1 MEGILWG
8 RDVVWPC
15 EWFFPST
22 RSRTRRDLA
31 APWIVF
37 FASSCLLLRRI
48 SADCPLVTYHAPAY
62 LNRIARQME
71 SRFTNHYHLTTPH
84 HLPAP
89 TPQQPP
95 LLYDYTQMA
104 IPSKKQRIDDNAL
117 PPDIGLKPVQ
127 LQRRRVWRACEGCR
141 RKKIKCDGREPTCS
155 QCSLTGNTCT
165 WIQTKDRAA
174 LSRHYV
180 QELEARLLHMESLL
194 GNNGIVIDPTSRPD
208 VVSRPS
214 SAAGGPA
221 NGPTVV
227 SPTVPPRPHSAAGSV
242 PGSPESTLSTEDEL
256 FEAAVPRIKKE
267 DDDENVADQFGQLAL
282 DGHGQ
287 LRWIGGSSTM
297 SLIEA
302 FHSMSAD
309 PGATPA
315 PASKT
320 PRLNVLYF
328 PPSVIPGKLSALPG
342 AEEVEYPERDL
353 ADKLVD
359 VYFEKF
365 HHTMPCID
373 KLSFLTNYKKLMD
386 DNGANSYP
394 GFTSLVFA
402 VFAVAARI
410 LVDPRIVRP
419 PPFGALDSV
428 DESIRP
434 TALIF
439 YERSMMLHYIGQ
451 TVTQLA
457 HVQTFVLLSSF
468 LASINCLPQAW
479 LLCGQAVR
487 TGQDLGLHR
496 SPRTLHLTPMD
507 KETRRRA
514 WWCVYGLDRML
525 AVALGRPVGIDDTDC
540 DVELPV
546 PLDDEALQD
555 FFARK
560 PVDRSSPSLMYGF
573 IALTTLYKIAGKV
586 LRSVYALDKCKGHL
600 RVEKLA
606 ELQASVDRL
615 DSQLNAWCEE
625 LPDCFKSHP
634 STPKQ
639 VSLGAILC
647 STYYAILITLHR
659 NFLPTRRN
667 VRLSWNP
674 SSHSVGKAVGAARS
688 CIFLAQSIKDV
699 IPRSHC
705 IAFFIQ
711 FLFSAAVIV
720 LLCLMHATD
729 EGAAQTALA
738 EVDSCLTCLESL
750 EDAWPGARR
759 CKELLEDLQN
769 AAKETMKNIR
779 VRRAANPIAGPS
791 RTRDSSPIVG
801 EHLRKAHRAGSASL
815 SESRGLPINGRSGHH
830 VSRSMS
836 APKRARADS
845 TEEAPPHHVVQR
857 VATGRGSAVSSPTVE
872 TFHASQLHSFATPE
886 GFGGSRGPVRAGSMD
901 PFGTPSP
908 SFDSAHD
915 FAHSMDF
922 IHTGSATDLGM
933 GSSPV
938 FSSFDHSAGL
948 FGAGPSWTTPRT
960 AADGSGGASSSN
972 ELANFIQYG
981 IYDSPGSNGA
991 TPPPA
996 DPFDVS
1002 GLPFSGLE
1010 GFLSSFAPG
1019 STSTSGDIMDSLWS
1033 NYKGP
1038 AGSDVRFDLGMNG
1051 ALVDAPDSL
1060 G

>member
-1 MEGILWG
+1 MGAG
-8 RDVVWPC
+8 YCMGQHC
-15 EWFFPST
+15 EWPSPSA
-22 RSRTRRDLA
+22 RFRTRRNLA

-37 FASSCLLLRRI
+37 SASTCLLLRRI

-62 LNRIARQME
+62 PNIIARQMAYP
-71 SRFTNHYHLTTPH
+71 FTNHYHLTTSH

-95 LLYDYTQMA
+95 LLYDYTHMA
-104 IPSKKQRIDDNAL
+104 IPSKKQRIDDNTL

-180 QELEARLLHMESLL
+180 QELEARLLHMEGLL
-194 GNNGIVIDPTSRPD
+194 GNNGI
-208 VVSRPS
+208 
-214 SAAGGPA
+214 GPIA
-221 NGPTVV
+221 V
-227 SPTVPPRPHSAAGSV
+227 SPTTPSRPHSAAGSV

-256 FEAAVPRIKKE
+256 FEASVPRIKKE
-267 DDDENVADQFGQLAL
+267 EDEENVADQFGQLAL

-353 ADKLVD
+353 ADMLVD
-359 VYFEKF
+359 TYFEKF

-373 KLSFLTNYKKLMD
+373 KLSFLANYRKLMD

-402 VFAVAARI
+402 VFAVAART
-410 LVDPRIVRP
+410 L
-419 PPFGALDSV
+419 
-428 DESIRP
+428 
-434 TALIF
+434 T
-439 YERSMMLHYIGQ
+439 
-451 TVTQLA
+451 
-457 HVQTFVLLSSF
+457 
-468 LASINCLPQAW
+468 
-479 LLCGQAVR
+479 
-487 TGQDLGLHR
+487 R

-525 AVALGRPVGIDDTDC
+525 AVALGRPVGIDDADC

-546 PLDDEALQD
+546 PLDDEALQE

-586 LRSVYALDKCKGHL
+586 LRSVYALDKCKGSL

-667 VRLSWNP
+667 VRKSWNP

-699 IPRSHC
+699 IPRSHF

-711 FLFSAAVIV
+711 YLFSAAVIV

-738 EVDSCLTCLESL
+738 EVDSCLSCLESL
-750 EDAWPGARR
+750 EDAWPGAKR
-759 CKELLEDLQN
+759 CKELLEDLQT
-769 AAKETMKNIR
+769 AAKDTMRSIR
-779 VRRAANPIAGPS
+779 TRRAVNPAAGPS
-791 RTRDSSPIVG
+791 RTRDGSPVVG
-801 EHLRKAHRAGSASL
+801 EHLRKTHRAGSASL
-815 SESRGLPINGRSGHH
+815 FESRGTPPNGRSGHQ

-836 APKRARADS
+836 ATKRARADS
-845 TEEAPPHHVVQR
+845 TEEAPSNHVVQR
-857 VATGRGSAVSSPTVE
+857 VATDRATPGSAVSSPTVE
-872 TFHASQLHSFATPE
+872 TFNMSQLRSFTTPSE
-886 GFGGSRGPVRAGSMD
+886 AFGGSHAGPVRAGSMG
-901 PFGTPSP
+901 PLFGTPSP
-908 SFDSAHD
+908 TFDSVND

-922 IHTGSATDLGM
+922 IHTGSAGDLGM
-933 GSSPV
+933 SSSPV
-938 FSSFDHSAGL
+938 FTSFDHSAAGM

-960 AADGSGGASSSN
+960 AADGTGAVSSSN
-972 ELANFIQYG
+972 ELASFMQYG

-1019 STSTSGDIMDSLWS
+1019 STATSGDIMDSLWS
-1033 NYKGP
+1033 SYKGP

-1051 ALVDAPDSL
+1051 SLVDAPDSL
-1060 G
+1060 GRSLSSSLVVFQLDEPVVNFCVRKIGKSDR

>member
-1 MEGILWG
+1 M
-8 RDVVWPC
+8 
-15 EWFFPST
+15 
-22 RSRTRRDLA
+22 A
-31 APWIVF
+31 
-37 FASSCLLLRRI
+37 
-48 SADCPLVTYHAPAY
+48 
-62 LNRIARQME
+62 
-71 SRFTNHYHLTTPH
+71 SRFTNHYHLTTTH

-104 IPSKKQRIDDNAL
+104 ISSKKQRIDDSTL
-117 PPDIGLKPVQ
+117 PPDLGLKPVQ

-194 GNNGIVIDPTSRPD
+194 GNNGIVIDPASRPD
-208 VVSRPS
+208 TVSRPA
-214 SAAGGPA
+214 SAAAGASA
-221 NGPTVV
+221 NAVTVV
-227 SPTVPPRPHSAAGSV
+227 SSTAPPRPHSAAGSV

-256 FEAAVPRIKKE
+256 FEASVPRIKKE
-267 DDDENVADQFGQLAL
+267 DDEENVADQFGQLAL

-309 PGATPA
+309 PGATPP

-359 VYFEKF
+359 AYFEKF

-373 KLSFLTNYKKLMD
+373 KLSFLANYKKLMD

-410 LVDPRIVRP
+410 LIDPRIVRP

-428 DESIRP
+428 DETIRP

-439 YERSMMLHYIGQ
+439 YERSMMLYYIGQ

-496 SPRTLHLTPMD
+496 SPEHCTSPPWTKKPGGGHGGVFTDLTGCSRWRS
-507 KETRRRA
+507 E
-514 WWCVYGLDRML
+514 
-525 AVALGRPVGIDDTDC
+525 GRSASTMRIAT
-540 DVELPV
+540 
-546 PLDDEALQD
+546 
-555 FFARK
+555 K

-759 CKELLEDLQN
+759 CKELLEDLQT

-779 VRRAANPIAGPS
+779 ARRVANLAAGPS
-791 RTRDSSPIVG
+791 GTRDASPVVS
-801 EHLRKAHRAGSASL
+801 EHLRKTHRAGSASL
-815 SESRGLPINGRSGHH
+815 SESRGVLINGRSGHH

-845 TEEAPPHHVVQR
+845 TEEAPSHPVLKRVVTDR
-857 VATGRGSAVSSPTVE
+857 ATPGSAVSSPTVD
-872 TFHASQLHSFATPE
+872 TFNTSQLQSFATPSE
-886 GFGGSRGPVRAGSMD
+886 AFGGSHAGPVRAGSTD
-901 PFGTPSP
+901 PLFGTPSP
-908 SFDSAHD
+908 AFDSIND
-915 FAHSMDF
+915 FTHSMDF
-922 IHTGSATDLGM
+922 IHTGPATDLGM
-933 GSSPV
+933 SSSPV
-938 FSSFDHSAGL
+938 FSSFDHSAGM
-948 FGAGPSWTTPRT
+948 FSAGPSWTTPRT
-960 AADGSGGASSSN
+960 TADGTGAASSSN
-972 ELANFIQYG
+972 ELANFMQYG

-1019 STSTSGDIMDSLWS
+1019 STATSGDIMDSLWS

-1051 ALVDAPDSL
+1051 TLVDAPDAL

>member
-1 MEGILWG
+1 M
-8 RDVVWPC
+8 
-15 EWFFPST
+15 
-22 RSRTRRDLA
+22 A
-31 APWIVF
+31 
-37 FASSCLLLRRI
+37 
-48 SADCPLVTYHAPAY
+48 
-62 LNRIARQME
+62 
-71 SRFTNHYHLTTPH
+71 SRFTNHYHLTTTHP
-84 HLPAP
+84 LPAP
-89 TPQQPP
+89 VPQQPP
-95 LLYDYTQMA
+95 LLYNYTHMA

-155 QCSLTGNTCT
+155 QCSLTGTSCT

-180 QELEARLLHMESLL
+180 QELEARLLHMEGLL
-194 GNNGIVIDPTSRPD
+194 GNNGIVIDPASRPE
-208 VVSRPS
+208 VVSRPAS
-214 SAAGGPA
+214 VAAPA
-221 NGPTVV
+221 NAPTIV
-227 SPTVPPRPHSAAGSV
+227 SPTAPPRPHSAAGSV

-256 FEAAVPRIKKE
+256 FEASVPRIKKE
-267 DDDENVADQFGQLAL
+267 DDEENVADQFGQLAL

-309 PGATPA
+309 PGATPP

-328 PPSVIPGKLSALPG
+328 PPSVIPGKLAALP
-342 AEEVEYPERDL
+342 APEEVEYPERDL

-359 VYFEKF
+359 AYFEKF

-373 KLSFLTNYKKLMD
+373 KISFLTNYRKLMD

-402 VFAVAARI
+402 VFALAARI

-428 DESIRP
+428 DETIRP

-439 YERSMMLHYIGQ
+439 YERSMMLYYIGQ

-496 SPRTLHLTPMD
+496 SPRTLHLTPME

-525 AVALGRPVGIDDTDC
+525 AVALGRPIGIDDADC

-560 PVDRSSPSLMYGF
+560 PVDRSTPSLMYGF

-699 IPRSHC
+699 IPRTHS

-711 FLFSAAVIV
+711 YLFSAAVIV

-738 EVDSCLTCLESL
+738 EVDSCLTCLETL

-759 CKELLEDLQN
+759 CKELLEDLQA

-779 VRRAANPIAGPS
+779 ARRLANAAAGLN
-791 RTRDSSPIVG
+791 RTRDASPVVS
-801 EHLRKAHRAGSASL
+801 ERMRKTHRAGSASL
-815 SESRGLPINGRSGHH
+815 SESRSVSINGRSGHQGKYT
-830 VSRSMS
+830 SRSMS

-845 TEEAPPHHVVQR
+845 TEEAPSHPALQR
-857 VATGRGSAVSSPTVE
+857 VATDSATPGSAVSSPTIE
-872 TFHASQLHSFATPE
+872 TFNASQLQSFATPSDA
-886 GFGGSRGPVRAGSMD
+886 FGGSHAAPVRAGSAD
-901 PFGTPSP
+901 PLFGTPSP
-908 SFDSAHD
+908 AFDSVND

-922 IHTGSATDLGM
+922 IHTGPSGDLGM
-933 GSSPV
+933 GSSPI
-938 FSSFDHSAGL
+938 FSSFDHGAGL
-948 FGAGPSWTTPRT
+948 FGAGHAWSTPRT
-960 AADGSGGASSSN
+960 AADGTGAGSSSN
-972 ELANFIQYG
+972 ELASFMQYG

-1019 STSTSGDIMDSLWS
+1019 STATSGDIMDSLWS

-1051 ALVDAPDSL
+1051 ALVDNPDTL

>member
-1 MEGILWG
+1 
-8 RDVVWPC
+8 
-15 EWFFPST
+15 
-22 RSRTRRDLA
+22 
-31 APWIVF
+31 
-37 FASSCLLLRRI
+37 
-48 SADCPLVTYHAPAY
+48 
-62 LNRIARQME
+62 
-71 SRFTNHYHLTTPH
+71 
-84 HLPAP
+84 
-89 TPQQPP
+89 
-95 LLYDYTQMA
+95 MA
-104 IPSKKQRIDDNAL
+104 IPSKKQRIDNSAATL
-117 PPDIGLKPVQ
+117 PPDLGLKPVQ

-155 QCSLTGNTCT
+155 QCSLSGNTCT

-180 QELEARLLHMESLL
+180 QELEARLLHMEGLL
-194 GNNGIVIDPTSRPD
+194 GNSGIVIDPSSRPD
-208 VVSRPS
+208 LSRPA
-214 SAAGGPA
+214 SAAPPNTAPSGA
-221 NGPTVV
+221 
-227 SPTVPPRPHSAAGSV
+227 SPTAPPRPQSVAGSA
-242 PGSPESTLSTEDEL
+242 PGSPESDTLSTEDEL
-256 FEAAVPRIKKE
+256 FEASVPRIKKE
-267 DDDENVADQFGQLAL
+267 DDEENVADQFGQLAL

-309 PGATPA
+309 PGATPP

-328 PPSVIPGKLSALPG
+328 PPSVIPGKLAALPG

-365 HHTMPCID
+365 HHTMPCLD
-373 KLSFLTNYKKLMD
+373 KASFLSNYKKLMD

-402 VFAVAARI
+402 VFAVAARL
-410 LVDPRIVRP
+410 LVDPRIIRP
-419 PPFGALDSV
+419 RPFGADDIV
-428 DESIRP
+428 DENIRP
-434 TALIF
+434 TALVF
-439 YERSMMLHYIGQ
+439 YERSMMLYYIGQ
-451 TVTQLA
+451 TMTQLA

-496 SPRTLHLTPMD
+496 SPRTLHLSPMD

-525 AVALGRPVGIDDTDC
+525 AVALGRPVGIDDADC

-573 IALTTLYKIAGKV
+573 IALTTLYKIAGK
-586 LRSVYALDKCKGHL
+586 
-600 RVEKLA
+600 KLS
-606 ELQASVDRL
+606 ELQYTVDRL
-615 DSQLNAWCEE
+615 DTQLNAWCEE
-625 LPDCFKSHP
+625 LPDTFKSNP
-634 STPKQ
+634 STPQQ

-699 IPRSHC
+699 IPRSHS

-711 FLFSAAVIV
+711 YLFSAAVIV

-729 EGAAQTALA
+729 EGAAKTALS
-738 EVDSCLTCLESL
+738 EVDACLECLSSL
-750 EDAWPGARR
+750 EDAWPGAKR
-759 CKELLEDLQN
+759 CKELLKDLQG
-769 AAKETMKNIR
+769 AAKETMNNIR
-779 VRRAANPIAGPS
+779 ARRSTSQPV
-791 RTRDSSPIVG
+791 RTRDASPATV
-801 EHLRKAHRAGSASL
+801 ERAKNMHRAGSASL
-815 SESRGLPINGRSGHH
+815 SEPRGASLLGRNGHH
-830 VSRSMS
+830 ASRSLS
-836 APKRARADS
+836 VPKRPRADS
-845 TEEAPPHHVVQR
+845 DGDPSNPTVQTVSISGHPNPQPSSVTASPVIDSFNPPHLPTTANPSDMFGDTAR
-857 VATGRGSAVSSPTVE
+857 FSERTGTLDGL
-872 TFHASQLHSFATPE
+872 FN
-886 GFGGSRGPVRAGSMD
+886 
-901 PFGTPSP
+901 TPSP
-908 SFDSAHD
+908 AFDSAHD
-915 FAHSMDF
+915 FGHSMDF
-922 IHTGSATDLGM
+922 THSAGDLGM
-933 GSSPV
+933 SASPV
-938 FSSFDHSAGL
+938 FSPFDATPGG

-960 AADGSGGASSSN
+960 AADGGGMVGSSN
-972 ELANFIQYG
+972 DLSNFMQYG
-981 IYDSPGSNGA
+981 IYDSPGSNG
-991 TPPPA
+991 TPPPV

-1019 STSTSGDIMDSLWS
+1019 SAAPSGDVMDSLWS
-1033 NYKGP
+1033 SYKGP
-1038 AGSDVRFDLGMNG
+1038 AGSNVQFDLGMSG
-1051 ALVDAPDSL
+1051 SLVDTPDAL

>member
-1 MEGILWG
+1 
-8 RDVVWPC
+8 
-15 EWFFPST
+15 
-22 RSRTRRDLA
+22 
-31 APWIVF
+31 
-37 FASSCLLLRRI
+37 
-48 SADCPLVTYHAPAY
+48 
-62 LNRIARQME
+62 
-71 SRFTNHYHLTTPH
+71 
-84 HLPAP
+84 
-89 TPQQPP
+89 
-95 LLYDYTQMA
+95 MA
-104 IPSKKQRIDDNAL
+104 IPSKKQRIDPVDSA
-117 PPDIGLKPVQ
+117 PPDLGLKPVQ

-155 QCSLTGNTCT
+155 QCSLSGNTCT

-180 QELEARLLHMESLL
+180 QELEARLLHMEGLL
-194 GNNGIVIDPTSRPD
+194 GNNGIVVDPASRTD
-208 VVSRPS
+208 AVSRPS
-214 SAAGGPA
+214 S
-221 NGPTVV
+221 TVQPNASASTIA
-227 SPTVPPRPHSAAGSV
+227 SPTVPPRSQSIIGSA
-242 PGSPESTLSTEDEL
+242 PGSPESDTLSTEDEL
-256 FEAAVPRIKKE
+256 FEASVPRIKKE
-267 DDDENVADQFGQLAL
+267 EDEENVVDQFGQLAL

-309 PGATPA
+309 PGATPP

-328 PPSVIPGKLSALPG
+328 PPSIAPGKLSALPS
-342 AEEVEYPERDL
+342 AEDVEYPEREL

-365 HHTMPCID
+365 HHTLPCID
-373 KLSFLTNYKKLMD
+373 KLSFMTNYKKLMD
-386 DNGANSYP
+386 DAGANSYP

-402 VFAVAARI
+402 VFAVAARL

-419 PPFGALDSV
+419 RPFGADDTV

-439 YERSMMLHYIGQ
+439 YERSMMLYYIGQ

-496 SPRTLHLTPMD
+496 SPRTLHLVPID

-525 AVALGRPVGIDDTDC
+525 AVALGRPVGIDDADC

-546 PLDDEALQD
+546 PLDDEALHA
-555 FFARK
+555 FFARQ

-600 RVEKLA
+600 RAEKLA
-606 ELQASVDRL
+606 ELQFSVDRL
-615 DSQLNAWCEE
+615 DAQLNAWCEE
-625 LPDCFKSHP
+625 LPDSFKSNP
-634 STPKQ
+634 STPQQ

-699 IPRSHC
+699 IPRSHS

-711 FLFSAAVIV
+711 YLFSAAVIV

-738 EVDSCLTCLESL
+738 EVDACLECLSSL
-750 EDAWPGARR
+750 EEAWPGAKR
-759 CKELLEDLQN
+759 CKELLQELQT
-769 AAKETMKNIR
+769 AAKDTMGNVR
-779 VRRAANPIAGPS
+779 ARRAAMAAAGPS
-791 RTRDSSPIVG
+791 RARDASPAVR
-801 EHLRKAHRAGSASL
+801 ERSRNLHRAGSASL
-815 SESRGLPINGRSGHH
+815 SESRAGRNLHQGVYSGILT
-830 VSRSMS
+830 R
-836 APKRARADS
+836 
-845 TEEAPPHHVVQR
+845 
-857 VATGRGSAVSSPTVE
+857 
-872 TFHASQLHSFATPE
+872 QLTK
-886 GFGGSRGPVRAGSMD
+886 
-901 PFGTPSP
+901 
-908 SFDSAHD
+908 
-915 FAHSMDF
+915 
-922 IHTGSATDLGM
+922 
-933 GSSPV
+933 
-938 FSSFDHSAGL
+938 
-948 FGAGPSWTTPRT
+948 
-960 AADGSGGASSSN
+960 
-972 ELANFIQYG
+972 
-981 IYDSPGSNGA
+981 PGS
-991 TPPPA
+991 
-996 DPFDVS
+996 
-1002 GLPFSGLE
+1002 
-1010 GFLSSFAPG
+1010 
-1019 STSTSGDIMDSLWS
+1019 IIQ
-1033 NYKGP
+1033 
-1038 AGSDVRFDLGMNG
+1038 R
-1051 ALVDAPDSL
+1051 PDQ
-1060 G
+1060 

>member
-1 MEGILWG
+1 
-8 RDVVWPC
+8 
-15 EWFFPST
+15 
-22 RSRTRRDLA
+22 
-31 APWIVF
+31 
-37 FASSCLLLRRI
+37 
-48 SADCPLVTYHAPAY
+48 
-62 LNRIARQME
+62 
-71 SRFTNHYHLTTPH
+71 
-84 HLPAP
+84 
-89 TPQQPP
+89 
-95 LLYDYTQMA
+95 MA
-104 IPSKKQRIDDNAL
+104 IPTTKKQRIDDTL

-194 GNNGIVIDPTSRPD
+194 GNNGITGICGPPGN
-208 VVSRPS
+208 PS
-214 SAAGGPA
+214 A
-221 NGPTVV
+221 VV
-227 SPTVPPRPHSAAGSV
+227 SPTAPPRPHSAAGSA
-242 PGSPESTLSTEDEL
+242 PGSPDSTLSTEDEL
-256 FEAAVPRIKKE
+256 FEASVPRIKKE
-267 DDDENVADQFGQLAL
+267 EDEENVADQFGQLAL

-309 PGATPA
+309 PGATPP

-328 PPSVIPGKLSALPG
+328 PPSVIPGKLAALPG

-359 VYFEKF
+359 TYFEKF

-373 KLSFLTNYKKLMD
+373 KFSFLTNYRKLMD

-419 PPFGALDSV
+419 PPFGARDSV
-428 DESIRP
+428 DETIRP
-434 TALIF
+434 TALVF
-439 YERSMMLHYIGQ
+439 YERSMMLHYIAQ

-457 HVQTFVLLSSF
+457 HVQTLLLLSSF

-487 TGQDLGLHR
+487 IGQDLGLHR

-514 WWCVYGLDRML
+514 WWCAYGLDRML
-525 AVALGRPVGIDDTDC
+525 AVALGRPVGIDDSDC

-600 RVEKLA
+600 RAEKLA

-634 STPKQ
+634 TTPKQ

-699 IPRSHC
+699 IPRSHS

-711 FLFSAAVIV
+711 YLFSAAVIV

-738 EVDSCLTCLESL
+738 EVDSCLACLESL
-750 EDAWPGARR
+750 EDSWPGARR
-759 CKELLEDLQN
+759 CKELLQDLQS

-779 VRRAANPIAGPS
+779 IRRAANTGAGPS
-791 RTRDSSPIVG
+791 RPRDASPAVS
-801 EHLRKAHRAGSASL
+801 EHLRKTHRAGSASL
-815 SESRGLPINGRSGHH
+815 SESRGVPINGRIGHQA
-830 VSRSMS
+830 SRSMS
-836 APKRARADS
+836 VPKRARADS
-845 TEEAPPHHVVQR
+845 TEDAPSNLVVQR
-857 VATGRGSAVSSPTVE
+857 VASDNATPGSAVSSPSVE
-872 TFHASQLHSFATPE
+872 TFNASQLQSFTNPSE
-886 GFGGSRGPVRAGSMD
+886 VFSGSHVRSGSMG
-901 PFGTPSP
+901 PLFNTPSP
-908 SFDSAHD
+908 AFDSVND
-915 FAHSMDF
+915 FSHSMDF

-938 FSSFDHSAGL
+938 FSSFDHGAGL

-960 AADGSGGASSSN
+960 GADGTGPVTSSN
-972 ELANFIQYG
+972 EIANLMQYG

-991 TPPPA
+991 TPPPT

-1019 STSTSGDIMDSLWS
+1019 STATSGDIMDSLWS

-1051 ALVDAPDSL
+1051 SLVDAPDAL

>member
-1 MEGILWG
+1 M
-8 RDVVWPC
+8 
-15 EWFFPST
+15 
-22 RSRTRRDLA
+22 A
-31 APWIVF
+31 
-37 FASSCLLLRRI
+37 
-48 SADCPLVTYHAPAY
+48 
-62 LNRIARQME
+62 
-71 SRFTNHYHLTTPH
+71 SRFTNHYHLTSSH

-95 LLYDYTQMA
+95 LLYDYTHMA
-104 IPSKKQRIDDNAL
+104 IPSKKQRIDDSTL

-194 GNNGIVIDPTSRPD
+194 GNNGIVVDPTSRPE
-208 VVSRPS
+208 VVSRPA
-214 SAAGGPA
+214 SAAA
-221 NGPTVV
+221 NAVAPIVV
-227 SPTVPPRPHSAAGSV
+227 SPTVPPRPHSAAGSA
-242 PGSPESTLSTEDEL
+242 PGSPDSTLSTEDEL

-267 DDDENVADQFGQLAL
+267 DDEENVADQFGQLAL

-309 PGATPA
+309 PGATPP

-359 VYFEKF
+359 TYFEKF

-373 KLSFLTNYKKLMD
+373 KLSFLSNYSKLMD

-410 LVDPRIVRP
+410 LVDPRIIRP
-419 PPFGALDSV
+419 PPFGELDTV
-428 DESIRP
+428 DETLRP
-434 TALIF
+434 TALVF

-525 AVALGRPVGIDDTDC
+525 AVALGRPVGIDDADC

-600 RVEKLA
+600 RAEKLA
-606 ELQASVDRL
+606 ELQSLVDRL

-699 IPRSHC
+699 IPRSHS

-711 FLFSAAVIV
+711 YLFSAAVIV

-738 EVDSCLTCLESL
+738 EVDACLTCLESL

-759 CKELLEDLQN
+759 CKELLGDLQA

-779 VRRAANPIAGPS
+779 SRRAVIAAAGQS
-791 RTRDSSPIVG
+791 RTRDASPAVG
-801 EHLRKAHRAGSASL
+801 EHLRKAHRGGSASL
-815 SESRGLPINGRSGHH
+815 SESRSASINGRSGHQ

-845 TEEAPPHHVVQR
+845 TDEAPSNLVQR
-857 VATGRGSAVSSPTVE
+857 VASDNATPRSAVSSPTVE
-872 TFHASQLHSFATPE
+872 TFNASQLRSFTTPSE
-886 GFGGSRGPVRAGSMD
+886 VFASSSAGPVRAGSMD
-901 PFGTPSP
+901 PLFGTPSP
-908 SFDSAHD
+908 AFDSVHD
-915 FAHSMDF
+915 FSHSMDF
-922 IHTGSATDLGM
+922 IHTGSAGDLGM

-938 FSSFDHSAGL
+938 FSSFDHGAGL
-948 FGAGPSWTTPRT
+948 FSAGPSWTTPRT
-960 AADGSGGASSSN
+960 TADGSGAAPSSN
-972 ELANFIQYG
+972 ELSNFMQYG

-1019 STSTSGDIMDSLWS
+1019 STATSGDIMDSLWS
-1033 NYKGP
+1033 SYKGP

-1051 ALVDAPDSL
+1051 AVVDAPDNL

>member
-1 MEGILWG
+1 
-8 RDVVWPC
+8 
-15 EWFFPST
+15 
-22 RSRTRRDLA
+22 
-31 APWIVF
+31 
-37 FASSCLLLRRI
+37 
-48 SADCPLVTYHAPAY
+48 
-62 LNRIARQME
+62 
-71 SRFTNHYHLTTPH
+71 
-84 HLPAP
+84 
-89 TPQQPP
+89 
-95 LLYDYTQMA
+95 MA
-104 IPSKKQRIDDNAL
+104 IPSKKQRLDNSNATL
-117 PPDIGLKPVQ
+117 PPDLGLKPVQ

-155 QCSLTGNTCT
+155 QCSLSGNTCT

-180 QELEARLLHMESLL
+180 QELEARLLHMEGLL
-194 GNNGIVIDPTSRPD
+194 GNNGIVVDPSTRPD
-208 VVSRPS
+208 GPSRPS
-214 SAAGGPA
+214 SVAPVSAAM
-221 NGPTVV
+221 PTAP
-227 SPTVPPRPHSAAGSV
+227 SPTAPPRPQSVAGSV
-242 PGSPESTLSTEDEL
+242 PGSPESDTLSTEDEL
-256 FEAAVPRIKKE
+256 FEASVPRIKKE
-267 DDDENVADQFGQLAL
+267 EDEENVADQFGQLAL

-309 PGATPA
+309 PGATPP

-328 PPSVIPGKLSALPG
+328 PPSVVPGKLAALPG

-353 ADKLVD
+353 ADKLVEA
-359 VYFEKF
+359 YFEKF
-365 HHTMPCID
+365 HHTTPCLD
-373 KLSFLTNYKKLMD
+373 KMSFMTNYKKLMD

-402 VFAVAARI
+402 VFAVAARL

-419 PPFGALDSV
+419 RPAGADDAV
-428 DESIRP
+428 DENIKP
-434 TALIF
+434 TALVF
-439 YERSMMLHYIGQ
+439 YERSMMLHYISQ

-496 SPRTLHLTPMD
+496 SPRTLHLSPMD

-525 AVALGRPVGIDDTDC
+525 AVALGRPVGIDDADC

-546 PLDDEALQD
+546 PLDDEALQS
-555 FFARK
+555 FFARQ

-600 RVEKLA
+600 RAEKLA
-606 ELQASVDRL
+606 ELQYTVDRL
-615 DSQLNAWCEE
+615 DAQLNAWCEE
-625 LPDCFKSHP
+625 LPDTFKSNP
-634 STPKQ
+634 STPQQ

-699 IPRSHC
+699 IPRSHS

-711 FLFSAAVIV
+711 YLFSAAVIV

-738 EVDSCLTCLESL
+738 EVDACLECLLSL
-750 EDAWPGARR
+750 EDAWPGAKR
-759 CKELLEDLQN
+759 CKELLKDLQS
-769 AAKETMKNIR
+769 AAKETMGNLR
-779 VRRAANPIAGPS
+779 ARRAAQAAAQP
-791 RTRDSSPIVG
+791 TRRDASPAQRARS
-801 EHLRKAHRAGSASL
+801 LHRAGSASL
-815 SESRGLPINGRSGHH
+815 SESRGASIMGRNGHQA
-830 VSRSMS
+830 SRSMS
-836 APKRARADS
+836 TPKRARADS
-845 TEEAPPHHVVQR
+845 DGDPSNPPAQPTLSIGTRPNIQSNSVNASPVVENFNPSHLP
-857 VATGRGSAVSSPTVE
+857 AFGNPSDMFGRSSA
-872 TFHASQLHSFATPE
+872 L
-886 GFGGSRGPVRAGSMD
+886 D
-901 PFGTPSP
+901 PLFNTPSP
-908 SFDSAHD
+908 AFDSAHD
-915 FAHSMDF
+915 FGHSMDF
-922 IHTGSATDLGM
+922 THTGNAGDLGM
-933 GSSPV
+933 SASPV
-938 FSSFDHSAGL
+938 FSTFDAAPSGY
-948 FGAGPSWTTPRT
+948 GAGPSWTTPRT
-960 AADGSGGASSSN
+960 AADGVGMGASSGDLSS
-972 ELANFIQYG
+972 FMQYG
-981 IYDSPGSNGA
+981 IYDSPGSNG
-991 TPPPA
+991 TPPPV

-1019 STSTSGDIMDSLWS
+1019 STAPSGDVMDSLWS
-1033 NYKGP
+1033 SYKGP
-1038 AGSDVRFDLGMNG
+1038 AGSNVQFDLGMG
-1051 ALVDAPDSL
+1051 GTLVDAPDAL
-1060 G
+1060 R

>member
-1 MEGILWG
+1 M
-8 RDVVWPC
+8 
-15 EWFFPST
+15 
-22 RSRTRRDLA
+22 A
-31 APWIVF
+31 
-37 FASSCLLLRRI
+37 
-48 SADCPLVTYHAPAY
+48 
-62 LNRIARQME
+62 
-71 SRFTNHYHLTTPH
+71 SRFTNHYHLTSSHH

-89 TPQQPP
+89 TPHQPP
-95 LLYDYTQMA
+95 LLYDYTHMA
-104 IPSKKQRIDDNAL
+104 IPSKKQRIDDTTL

-194 GNNGIVIDPTSRPD
+194 GNNGIVVDPTSRPEA
-208 VVSRPS
+208 VSRPA
-214 SAAGGPA
+214 SAAA
-221 NGPTVV
+221 NAIPSTVV
-227 SPTVPPRPHSAAGSV
+227 SPTVPPRPHSAAGSA
-242 PGSPESTLSTEDEL
+242 PGSPDSTLSTEDEL

-267 DDDENVADQFGQLAL
+267 DDEENVADQFGQLAL

-309 PGATPA
+309 PGATPP

-359 VYFEKF
+359 TYFEKF

-373 KLSFLTNYKKLMD
+373 KLSFLSNYSKLMD

-419 PPFGALDSV
+419 PPFGELDTV
-428 DESIRP
+428 DETLRP
-434 TALIF
+434 TALVF

-507 KETRRRA
+507 KETRRARTTTQ
-514 WWCVYGLDRML
+514 M
-525 AVALGRPVGIDDTDC
+525 P
-540 DVELPV
+540 EL
-546 PLDDEALQD
+546 
-555 FFARK
+555 
-560 PVDRSSPSLMYGF
+560 S
-573 IALTTLYKIAGKV
+573 IHT
-586 LRSVYALDKCKGHL
+586 
-600 RVEKLA
+600 
-606 ELQASVDRL
+606 ELQSSVDRL

-699 IPRSHC
+699 IPRSHS

-711 FLFSAAVIV
+711 YLFSAAVIV

-738 EVDSCLTCLESL
+738 EVDACLTCLESL

-759 CKELLEDLQN
+759 CKELLGDLQV
-769 AAKETMKNIR
+769 AAKETMKTIR
-779 VRRAANPIAGPS
+779 SRRAVIAAAGPS
-791 RTRDSSPIVG
+791 RTRDASPVVS

-815 SESRGLPINGRSGHH
+815 SESRSASINGRSGHQ

-845 TEEAPPHHVVQR
+845 TEEAPSNLVVQR
-857 VATGRGSAVSSPTVE
+857 VASDNATPGSAVSSPSVE
-872 TFHASQLHSFATPE
+872 TFNASQLRSFATPSE
-886 GFGGSRGPVRAGSMD
+886 IFASSSGRPVRAGSMD
-901 PFGTPSP
+901 PLFGTPSP
-908 SFDSAHD
+908 AFDSVND
-915 FAHSMDF
+915 FSHSMDF
-922 IHTGSATDLGM
+922 IHTGPAGDLGM

-948 FGAGPSWTTPRT
+948 FSAGPSWTTPRT
-960 AADGSGGASSSN
+960 AADGSGAAPSSN
-972 ELANFIQYG
+972 ELSNFMQYG

-1019 STSTSGDIMDSLWS
+1019 STATSGDIMDSLWS

-1051 ALVDAPDSL
+1051 ALVDAPDTL

>member
-1 MEGILWG
+1 MDGA
-8 RDVVWPC
+8 
-15 EWFFPST
+15 FSPS
-22 RSRTRRDLA
+22 
-31 APWIVF
+31 PP
-37 FASSCLLLRRI
+37 FA
-48 SADCPLVTYHAPAY
+48 
-62 LNRIARQME
+62 N
-71 SRFTNHYHLTTPH
+71 NYHLQHPQPLPPH
-84 HLPAP
+84 HTHPS
-89 TPQQPP
+89 
-95 LLYDYTQMA
+95 LYHYSHYSHPHMA
-104 IPSKKQRIDDNAL
+104 IPSKKQRIDDSPL
-117 PPDIGLKPVQ
+117 PPDLGLKPVQ

-174 LSRHYV
+174 LSR
-180 QELEARLLHMESLL
+180 QARSKAPSHGGLTRQQRHRNRSQFKT
-194 GNNGIVIDPTSRPD
+194 GSHFQTSIRSARSSFCCIAHRSSTSRFG
-208 VVSRPS
+208 SRL
-214 SAAGGPA
+214 
-221 NGPTVV
+221 
-227 SPTVPPRPHSAAGSV
+227 R

-267 DDDENVADQFGQLAL
+267 EDEENVADQFGQLAL

-287 LRWIGGSSTM
+287 LRWIGGSSTL

-302 FHSMSAD
+302 FH
-309 PGATPA
+309 
-315 PASKT
+315 
-320 PRLNVLYF
+320 
-328 PPSVIPGKLSALPG
+328 I
-342 AEEVEYPERDL
+342 
-353 ADKLVD
+353 
-359 VYFEKF
+359 
-365 HHTMPCID
+365 
-373 KLSFLTNYKKLMD
+373 
-386 DNGANSYP
+386 
-394 GFTSLVFA
+394 FA

-410 LVDPRIVRP
+410 TTDPRIVRP

-428 DESIRP
+428 DDTIRP
-434 TALIF
+434 TALVF
-439 YERSMMLHYIGQ
+439 YERSMMLYYIGQ

-487 TGQDLGLHR
+487 TGQDLGLHHLVGLFADFIIPQR
-496 SPRTLHLTPMD
+496 SPRTLHLTPID

-560 PVDRSSPSLMYGF
+560 AVDRSSPSLMYGF

-606 ELQASVDRL
+606 ELQSSVDRL

-634 STPKQ
+634 TTPKQ

-699 IPRSHC
+699 IPRSHS

-711 FLFSAAVIV
+711 YLFSAAVIV

-729 EGAAQTALA
+729 ESAAQTALA
-738 EVDSCLTCLESL
+738 EVDACLTCLESL

-759 CKELLEDLQN
+759 CKELLQDLQT
-769 AAKETMKNIR
+769 AAKETMRNLR
-779 VRRAANPIAGPS
+779 ARRAANAATGLN
-791 RTRDSSPIVG
+791 RARDGSPVVS
-801 EHLRKAHRAGSASL
+801 ERLRKTHRAGSASL
-815 SESRGLPINGRSGHH
+815 SESRGVPVNGRSGHQGKLQL
-830 VSRSMS
+830 SRSMS

-845 TEEAPPHHVVQR
+845 IEEGPSNPVVQR
-857 VATGRGSAVSSPTVE
+857 VASDNATPGSAAPSPTVE
-872 TFHASQLHSFATPE
+872 TFNASQLHSLSSPSDVFA
-886 GFGGSRGPVRAGSMD
+886 GSRTGHVRASSMD
-901 PFGTPSP
+901 PLFSTPSP
-908 SFDSAHD
+908 AFDSLND
-915 FAHSMDF
+915 FGHSMDF
-922 IHTGSATDLGM
+922 IHTGSA
-933 GSSPV
+933 
-938 FSSFDHSAGL
+938 ACW
-948 FGAGPSWTTPRT
+948 AGPSWTTPRT
-960 AADGSGGASSSN
+960 TVDGTGAVAPSS
-972 ELANFIQYG
+972 ELPSFMQYG

-996 DPFDVS
+996 DPLTS
-1002 GLPFSGLE
+1002 Q
-1010 GFLSSFAPG
+1010 GFRS
-1019 STSTSGDIMDSLWS
+1019 
-1033 NYKGP
+1033 
-1038 AGSDVRFDLGMNG
+1038 
-1051 ALVDAPDSL
+1051 PDSRDSCPAL
-1060 G
+1060 RLVRRRRPAISWIRSGQTTRAGRFGCAV

>member
-1 MEGILWG
+1 MDGA
-8 RDVVWPC
+8 
-15 EWFFPST
+15 FSPS
-22 RSRTRRDLA
+22 
-31 APWIVF
+31 PP
-37 FASSCLLLRRI
+37 FA
-48 SADCPLVTYHAPAY
+48 
-62 LNRIARQME
+62 N
-71 SRFTNHYHLTTPH
+71 NYHLQHPQPLPPH
-84 HLPAP
+84 HTHPS
-89 TPQQPP
+89 
-95 LLYDYTQMA
+95 LYHYSHYSHPHMA
-104 IPSKKQRIDDNAL
+104 IPSKKQRIDDSPL
-117 PPDIGLKPVQ
+117 PPDLGLKPVQ

-180 QELEARLLHMESLL
+180 QELEARLLHMEGLL
-194 GNNGIVIDPTSRPD
+194 GNNGIVIDPNSRPEAI
-208 VVSRPS
+208 SRPA
-214 SAAGGPA
+214 SAAPA
-221 NGPTVV
+221 PASVV
-227 SPTVPPRPHSAAGSV
+227 SPTVPPRPASAAGSA

-267 DDDENVADQFGQLAL
+267 EDEENVADQFGQLAL

-287 LRWIGGSSTM
+287 LRWIGGSSTL

-309 PGATPA
+309 PGSTPP

-359 VYFEKF
+359 TYFEKF

-373 KLSFLTNYKKLMD
+373 KLSFLANYKKLMD

-402 VFAVAARI
+402 VFAVAAR
-410 LVDPRIVRP
+410 VTTDPRIVRP

-428 DESIRP
+428 DDTIRP
-434 TALIF
+434 TALVF
-439 YERSMMLHYIGQ
+439 YERSMMLYYIGQ

-487 TGQDLGLHR
+487 TGQDLGLHHLVGLFADFIIPQR
-496 SPRTLHLTPMD
+496 SPRTLHLTPID

-606 ELQASVDRL
+606 ELQSSVDRL

-634 STPKQ
+634 TTPKQ

-699 IPRSHC
+699 IPRSHS

-711 FLFSAAVIV
+711 YLFSAAVIV

-729 EGAAQTALA
+729 ESAAQTALA
-738 EVDSCLTCLESL
+738 EVDACLTCLESL

-759 CKELLEDLQN
+759 CKELLQDLQT
-769 AAKETMKNIR
+769 AAKETMKNLR
-779 VRRAANPIAGPS
+779 ARRAANAATGLN
-791 RTRDSSPIVG
+791 RARDGSPVVS
-801 EHLRKAHRAGSASL
+801 ERLRKTHRAGSASL
-815 SESRGLPINGRSGHH
+815 SESRGVPVNGRSGHQGKLQL
-830 VSRSMS
+830 SRSMS

-845 TEEAPPHHVVQR
+845 IEEGPSNPVVQR
-857 VATGRGSAVSSPTVE
+857 VASDNATPGSAAPSPTVE
-872 TFHASQLHSFATPE
+872 TFNASQLHSLSSPSDVFA
-886 GFGGSRGPVRAGSMD
+886 GSRTGHVRASSMD
-901 PFGTPSP
+901 PLFSTPSP
-908 SFDSAHD
+908 AFDSLND
-915 FAHSMDF
+915 FGHSMDF
-922 IHTGSATDLGM
+922 IHTGSAGDLGM
-933 GSSPV
+933 SASPV
-938 FSSFDHSAGL
+938 FSSFDHGSSM

-960 AADGSGGASSSN
+960 TVDGTGAVAPSS
-972 ELANFIQYG
+972 ELPSFMQYG

-1019 STSTSGDIMDSLWS
+1019 STATSGDIMDSLWS

-1051 ALVDAPDSL
+1051 SLVDAPDALS
-1060 G
+1060 

>member
-1 MEGILWG
+1 MDQHL
-8 RDVVWPC
+8 
-15 EWFFPST
+15 
-22 RSRTRRDLA
+22 
-31 APWIVF
+31 
-37 FASSCLLLRRI
+37 
-48 SADCPLVTYHAPAY
+48 
-62 LNRIARQME
+62 
-71 SRFTNHYHLTTPH
+71 FTNHYHLTTTHP
-84 HLPAP
+84 LPAP

-95 LLYDYTQMA
+95 LLYHYTQMA
-104 IPSKKQRIDDNAL
+104 IPSKKQRIDDSTL

-180 QELEARLLHMESLL
+180 QELEARLLHMENLL
-194 GNNGIVIDPTSRPD
+194 GNNGIVIDPASRSD
-208 VVSRPS
+208 AVSRPGS
-214 SAAGGPA
+214 TAPA
-221 NGPTVV
+221 NAPSTVV
-227 SPTVPPRPHSAAGSV
+227 SPTVPPRPHSAAGSA

-256 FEAAVPRIKKE
+256 FEASVPRINLKKE
-267 DDDENVADQFGQLAL
+267 EDEENVADQFGQLAL

-309 PGATPA
+309 PGATPP

-328 PPSVIPGKLSALPG
+328 PPSVIPGKLTALPG
-342 AEEVEYPERDL
+342 AEEVEYPQRDL

-359 VYFEKF
+359 AYFEKF

-373 KLSFLTNYKKLMD
+373 KLSFLVNYRKLMD

-419 PPFGALDSV
+419 PPFGAEDSV
-428 DESIRP
+428 DETIRP
-434 TALIF
+434 TALVF
-439 YERSMMLHYIGQ
+439 YERSMMLYYIGQ

-487 TGQDLGLHR
+487 TGQDLGLHHLIELVADFTIAQR

-525 AVALGRPVGIDDTDC
+525 AVALGRPVGIDDSDC

-546 PLDDEALQD
+546 PLDDEALQE

-586 LRSVYALDKCKGHL
+586 LRSVYALDKCKGRL
-600 RVEKLA
+600 RAEKLA
-606 ELQASVDRL
+606 ELQSVVDRL

-634 STPKQ
+634 TTPKQ

-699 IPRSHC
+699 IPRSHS

-711 FLFSAAVIV
+711 YLFSAAVIV

-738 EVDSCLTCLESL
+738 EVDACLTCLESL

-759 CKELLEDLQN
+759 CKELLGDLQ
-769 AAKETMKNIR
+769 AASKETMKNIR
-779 VRRAANPIAGPS
+779 ARRAANTAVGPI
-791 RTRDSSPIVG
+791 RTRDASPVVS
-801 EHLRKAHRAGSASL
+801 EQLRKVHRAGSASL
-815 SESRGLPINGRSGHH
+815 SESRHSPINGRM
-830 VSRSMS
+830 SRSMS

-845 TEEAPPHHVVQR
+845 TEDAPSNLVVQR
-857 VATGRGSAVSSPTVE
+857 VASDNATPGSAVSSPAVE
-872 TFHASQLHSFATPE
+872 TFNASQLQSFATPSE
-886 GFGGSRGPVRAGSMD
+886 VFTSSSARPVRAGSMD
-901 PFGTPSP
+901 PLFGTPSP
-908 SFDSAHD
+908 TFDSVHD
-915 FAHSMDF
+915 FGHSMDF
-922 IHTGSATDLGM
+922 IHTDSAADLGM
-933 GSSPV
+933 GASPV
-938 FSSFDHSAGL
+938 FTSFDHSAI

-960 AADGSGGASSSN
+960 AADGTGAAAPPG
-972 ELANFIQYG
+972 ELAASFMQYG

-1019 STSTSGDIMDSLWS
+1019 STATSGDIMDSLWS

-1051 ALVDAPDSL
+1051 TLVDAPDAL